1 MQIPLEMTFRDIRK
15 TEAIERLIGEK
26 VAKLEKICDY
36 MVSCRI
42 AIDMPQRHQQRG
54 NSFRVR
60 IDIRVPQGH
69 ELVIKRESGQGKIN
83 GTLPQTLRE
92 AFSAAARQLK
102 ELVKKQRE
110 EVKTHPDREQV
121 AIVYKILRTE
131 GYGFIK
137 TGAGREIYF
146 HRNSVLNSD
155 FDRLEVG
162 TGVRFVE
169 EEGVKGPQ
177 ASTLQIVN
185 KPGVHASERTGET
198 LAEPPLG
205 WRK

>member
-1 MQIPLEMTFRDIRK
+1 MQIPLEMTFRDVRK
-15 TEAIERLIGEK
+15 TEAVEKLIEEK

-36 MVSCRI
+36 MVSCRL

-60 IDIRVPQGH
+60 IDIRVPHGH

-102 ELVKKQRE
+102 ELVKKQRD
-110 EVKTHPDREQV
+110 EVKTHPDKEQV
-121 AIVYKILRTE
+121 AIVYKIMRKE
-131 GYGFIK
+131 EYGFIK
-137 TGAGREIYF
+137 TGDGREIYF
-146 HRNSVLNSD
+146 HGNSVLNGD

-169 EEGVKGPQ
+169 EEGVQGPQ

-185 KPGVHASERTGET
+185 RPAMHASEGAGEA
-198 LAEPPLG
+198 LVEPPLG